1 MLTENTN
8 PFKKGDSVIVDKIV
22 GMTHAKQSDARRFN
36 GKKGIVNGTQ
46 DDYVYVRLKGFK
58 SPSIEFHKNELKLAE
73 SINEDKEWSTY
84 EQRMVNQIKAA
95 QKEGRGMYTLPMKT
109 QDFYRK
115 HKDKFDKPINEIGEG
130 TSKYYDFQVTINPGE
145 YLGATFIHRDG
156 KIQKHTVSRDD
167 NPLVLD
173 YRNVPGLIKAAYRAK
188 NDNTE
193 ITIWDETGKG
203 KTYPFDLESIKLIN
217 EACFSVKCAKEWAVG
232 KMKDALPFS
241 ENELPYTLGGDQKT
255 VWIDMDTVRD
265 VLRSEETDENLIAM
279 IDELPPG
286 DLEHPVFNDKWVRL
300 DLYFFEQGDGR
311 EQGDERLFRLL
322 RQDLGL
328 MDEDIEIVLNDYVN
342 KRQNTEQDA
351 WFEFYDSHTRD
362 EEWSGPAGG
371 ADVPPE
377 EVHQAA
383 EQAGIA
389 WDGDEAF
396 MDFSEK
402 ITGFRHIDT
411 MTSELRLKLIDA
423 LKHAVP
429 QIN

>member
-1 MLTENTN
+1 MRTKKSKQLVREEIKKILYKRMLNENN
-8 PFKKGDSVIVDKIV
+8 
-22 GMTHAKQSDARRFN
+22 
-36 GKKGIVNGTQ
+36 
-46 DDYVYVRLKGFK
+46 
-58 SPSIEFHKNELKLAE
+58 
-73 SINEDKEWSTY
+73 
-84 EQRMVNQIKAA
+84 
-95 QKEGRGMYTLPMKT
+95 
-109 QDFYRK
+109 
-115 HKDKFDKPINEIGEG
+115 
-130 TSKYYDFQVTINPGE
+130 
-145 YLGATFIHRDG
+145 
-156 KIQKHTVSRDD
+156 
-167 NPLVLD
+167 
-173 YRNVPGLIKAAYRAK
+173 
-188 NDNTE
+188 
-193 ITIWDETGKG
+193 
-203 KTYPFDLESIKLIN
+203 
-217 EACFSVKCAKEWAVG
+217 
-232 KMKDALPFS
+232 
-241 ENELPYTLGGDQKT
+241 LPYELGGDQKT

-371 ADVPPE
+371 ADVPSE

-429 QIN
+429 QID